1 MGSRQTLPFWQMNI
15 ALGTA
20 IILVGAFGAPAH
32 GFDLFGSS
40 PDNPEATNQAPAAE
54 PLWDELEKPVYM
66 KPKGVPESF
75 ADLAEQVS
83 PSVVNIRV
91 SVSKHHNSMFPRRF
105 RDFHNFPFEFRE
117 RGFDFRSWGEGSGFV
132 ISSSGYIVTNAHVIH
147 AADEIEVIL
156 LDGTKL
162 RAEVIGVDEK
172 TDIALIKVEPK
183 EPLIAIPLGDSDA
196 VRPGQW
202 VVAIGNAMSL
212 EHTVT
217 AGIVSAKHRYL
228 ARGNY
233 DDFIQTDAAINP
245 GNSGG
250 PLINL
255 AGEVIGINSAINP
268 RANTI
273 GFAVP
278 INMAKQ
284 ILPQLLANG
293 HVTRSWLGVEIH
305 DLTDELKEELG
316 ADGGALV
323 NRVLSATPAMKA
335 GIEDGDVITKFD
347 GNPVA
352 NHRQLPSIVARTPV
366 DRKVEVEV
374 LRDGEKK
381 VIRVTLAAMDEPDR
395 DYARWRRPGP
405 GEPKASTS
413 LDTFGLDV
421 QDLTP
426 DLAEQLG
433 LEDDSGVII
442 TRVVSGSPADAA
454 GLLRGDV
461 IIEIEG
467 DRVTSTRELD
477 NLLENTQQGAVLLVR
492 RDQTTLF
499 IPLKR
504 QG

>member
-1 MGSRQTLPFWQMNI
+1 MTATRTTQYWPMYLALFAAI
-15 ALGTA
+15 AL
-20 IILVGAFGAPAH
+20 IGAGSDRANA
-32 GFDLFGSS
+32 FDLFGSS
-40 PDNPEATNQAPAAE
+40 DDSSAKMDEGPSSES
-54 PLWDELEKPVYM
+54 LWKEIEKPIFI
-66 KPKGVPESF
+66 KPKGVPDSF
-75 ADLAEQVS
+75 ADLAEKVS
-83 PSVVNIRV
+83 PAVVNIRV
-91 SVSKHHNSMFPRRF
+91 SVSKPFNSMIPPQF
-105 RDFHNFPFEFRE
+105 RDFHNFPFAFPDRDM
-117 RGFDFRSWGEGSGFV
+117 DFRSWGEGSGFV
-132 ISSSGYIVTNAHVIH
+132 ISSNGYVVTNAHVIDG
-147 AADEIEVIL
+147 ADEIEVIL
-156 LDGTKL
+156 LDGKKF
-162 RAEVIGVDEK
+162 RAEIIGVDKK
-172 TDIALIKVEPK
+172 TDIALIKVESD
-183 EPLIAIPLGDSDA
+183 EPLATIPLGDSDL

-278 INMAKQ
+278 INMVKQ
-284 ILPQLLANG
+284 ILPQLRAKG

-305 DLTDELKEELG
+305 ELTEPLKEELG
-316 ADGGALV
+316 TNGGALV

-335 GIEDGDVITKFD
+335 GIEDGDVIVRFD

-352 NHRQLPSIVARTPV
+352 NHRQLPNIVARTPV

-374 LRDGEKK
+374 LRDGVKK
-381 VIRVTLAAMDEPDR
+381 IITVTLAAMEEPEQVLG
-395 DYARWRRPGP
+395 RWRHSEKS
-405 GEPKASTS
+405 EPEPATT
-413 LDTFGLDV
+413 LDTFGLDA

-433 LEDDSGVII
+433 LEDDHGVIV
-442 TRVVSGSPADAA
+442 TRVVSGSLADDA

-461 IIEIEG
+461 IIEIAG
-467 DRVTSTRELD
+467 AAVGSTADLD
-477 NLLENTQQGAVLLVR
+477 ILLESTEKGAILLVR
-492 RDQTTLF
+492 RDRTTLF
-499 IPLKR
+499 IPLKP

>member
-1 MGSRQTLPFWQMNI
+1 MGSIQALRFWRCNI
-15 ALGTA
+15 ALGSTIVFVA
-20 IILVGAFGAPAH
+20 AGSVPAH

-40 PDNPEATNQAPAAE
+40 PDSPQETSETPAAE
-54 PLWDELEKPVYM
+54 PLWEEIEHPEFM
-66 KPKGVPESF
+66 KPKGVPDSF

-91 SVSKHHNSMFPRRF
+91 SFSRHYDSLFPRRF
-105 RDFHNFPFEFRE
+105 RGFHNFPFEFPE
-117 RGFDFRSWGEGSGFV
+117 RDFDFRSWGEGSGFV
-132 ISSSGYIVTNAHVIH
+132 ISSSGFIVTNAHVIDG
-147 AADEIEVIL
+147 ADEIEVIL
-156 LDGTKL
+156 LDGKKL

-183 EPLIAIPLGDSDA
+183 QPLIAIPLGDSDS

-228 ARGNY
+228 ARGKY

-305 DLTDELKEELG
+305 ELTDELKEELG
-316 ADGGALV
+316 PNGGALV

-335 GIEDGDVITKFD
+335 GIEDGDVIIRFD
-347 GNPVA
+347 GNRVE
-352 NHRQLPSIVARTPV
+352 NHRQLPSIVARTRV
-366 DRKVEVEV
+366 DQKIEVEV
-374 LRDGEKK
+374 VRDGVKK
-381 VIRVTLAAMDEPDR
+381 IIRVTLAAMDEPER
-395 DYARWRRPGP
+395 TYGSWRHPGRGKP
-405 GEPKASTS
+405 EASTS
-413 LDTFGLDV
+413 LDAFGLDT

-433 LEDDSGVII
+433 LEDASGVII

-467 DRVTSTRELD
+467 DRVTSTHDLD
-477 NLLENTQQGAVLLVR
+477 NMLERTQQLAMLLVR
-492 RDQTTLF
+492 RDHTTLF